1 MTAAASPV
9 CSPSSSKS
17 TQSCSPACPTGC
29 HRHLKKAPTLR
40 TPLPLRSAPG
50 VWLMLGVCVVLVG
63 MCVAVAGYV
72 SAAPKPAVGG
82 RGSTHV
88 ERMKLAGPIVMGI
101 GLFIFI
107 CSATLLY
114 ENRDREERRQETFDD
129 LEDLKTGMAWEDSC
143 QEFLEGSKSAEEH
156 ATTWASP
163 AHVLPLSQH
172 NWAPSPAPPA
182 PPPNV
187 QRIRPNRPVTPLHR
201 DTTER
206 EDTEAKRGAVKGS
219 TLLAC
224 VLYHHEPRAQPPPSP
239 CPSVTRSSICSDSYN
254 SMEVNFNTR
263 TASPLP
269 TEL

>member
-17 TQSCSPACPTGC
+17 TQSSSSSAACPTSC
-29 HRHLKKAPTLR
+29 HRHPKKTLR
-40 TPLPLRSAPG
+40 TRLPLRSAPG

-72 SAAPKPAVGG
+72 SAPPKPAVGG

-114 ENRDREERRQETFDD
+114 ENRDREVKRQEKFDD
-129 LEDLKTGMAWEDSC
+129 LEDLKGGAGWEDSFGG
-143 QEFLEGSKSAEEH
+143 QDGEQAAW
-156 ATTWASP
+156 ATP
-163 AHVLPLSQH
+163 AHLLPLSQ
-172 NWAPSPAPPA
+172 NNSGS
-182 PPPNV
+182 PPPPPPV
-187 QRIRPNRPVTPLHR
+187 PIAQRSNRSVTPLLQR
-201 DTTER
+201 GSEEQDTQ
-206 EDTEAKRGAVKGS
+206 RGAEKGQ

-224 VLYHHEPRAQPPPSP
+224 VLYHQEPRPQSPPSP

-254 SMEVNFNTR
+254 STEVNYNKR

-269 TEL
+269 AEL

>member
-1 MTAAASPV
+1 MTAATSPV

-17 TQSCSPACPTGC
+17 TQSSSSSGACPASC
-29 HRHLKKAPTLR
+29 HRHLKKGHALR
-40 TPLPLRSAPG
+40 TRLPLRSAPG

-72 SAAPKPAVGG
+72 SAPPKPAVGG

-107 CSATLLY
+107 CAATLLY
-114 ENRDREERRQETFDD
+114 ENRDREVKLQEKFDD
-129 LEDLKTGMAWEDSC
+129 LEDLKGGTGWEDSFGG
-143 QEFLEGSKSAEEH
+143 QDGEQA
-156 ATTWASP
+156 TWATP
-163 AHVLPLSQH
+163 AHLLPLSQ
-172 NWAPSPAPPA
+172 NKSGSPPPSPLPTAPQ
-182 PPPNV
+182 V
-187 QRIRPNRPVTPLHR
+187 QRNNQPVTPLLQR
-201 DTTER
+201 DSKDK
-206 EDTEAKRGAVKGS
+206 EDLERGAEKGQ

-224 VLYHHEPRAQPPPSP
+224 VLYHQEPRPQTPPSP

-254 SMEVNFNTR
+254 SMDVNYNTR

-269 TEL
+269 AEL

>member
-17 TQSCSPACPTGC
+17 TQSCSPACPTSC
-29 HRHLKKAPTLR
+29 HRHLKKGTKLR
-40 TPLPLRSAPG
+40 TPLALRSPPG

-114 ENRDREERRQETFDD
+114 ENRDRAKKKQEAFDD
-129 LEDLKTGMAWEDSC
+129 LEDLKAGMSWEESC
-143 QEFLEGSKSAEEH
+143 QEFLEGGKSATEQ
-156 ATTWASP
+156 ATTWATP
-163 AHVLPLSQH
+163 AHVLPLSQN
-172 NWAPSPAPPA
+172 NWAPSPAPA
-182 PPPNV
+182 PPPPHV
-187 QRIRPNRPVTPLHR
+187 QRSRPNRPVTPLDR
-201 DTTER
+201 G
-206 EDTEAKRGAVKGS
+206 DTEATRGVEKGS
-219 TLLAC
+219 TLLAS
-224 VLYHHEPRAQPPPSP
+224 VLYHQEPRALPPPSP

>member
-1 MTAAASPV
+1 
-9 CSPSSSKS
+9 
-17 TQSCSPACPTGC
+17 
-29 HRHLKKAPTLR
+29 
-40 TPLPLRSAPG
+40 
-50 VWLMLGVCVVLVG
+50 MLGVCVVLVG

-72 SAAPKPAVGG
+72 SAAPKQPVGVGG

-114 ENRDREERRQETFDD
+114 ENRDREKKKQAAFDD
-129 LEDLKTGMAWEDSC
+129 LEGLKTGMSWEESC
-143 QEFLEGSKSAEEH
+143 QEFLEGGKGATEQ
-156 ATTWASP
+156 ATTWAAP
-163 AHVLPLSQH
+163 VHVLPLSQH
-172 NWAPSPAPPA
+172 HWAPSPAPP
-182 PPPNV
+182 PPRNHV
-187 QRIRPNRPVTPLHR
+187 QGGGLSRPVTPFDL
-201 DTTER
+201 R
-206 EDTEAKRGAVKGS
+206 EDTDVKRGVEKGS

-224 VLYHHEPRAQPPPSP
+224 VLYHQEPRALTPPSP
-239 CPSVTRSSICSDSYN
+239 CPSVTRSSICSDSCN

>member
-17 TQSCSPACPTGC
+17 TQSCSPACPTAC
-29 HRHLKKAPTLR
+29 HRHLKKGTTLR

-107 CSATLLY
+107 CAATLLY
-114 ENRDREERRQETFDD
+114 ENRDREVRRQETFDD

-143 QEFLEGSKSAEEH
+143 QEFLEGGKSVEEH
-156 ATTWASP
+156 STTWATP
-163 AHVLPLSQH
+163 AHVLPLSQD
-172 NWAPSPAPPA
+172 NWAPSPAPA
-182 PPPNV
+182 PPHV
-187 QRIRPNRPVTPLHR
+187 QRSRPNRSVTPLHQ
-201 DTTER
+201 DR
-206 EDTEAKRGAVKGS
+206 EGNEEQRGADKGS

-224 VLYHHEPRAQPPPSP
+224 VLYHQEPRALPPPSP

>member
-1 MTAAASPV
+1 
-9 CSPSSSKS
+9 
-17 TQSCSPACPTGC
+17 
-29 HRHLKKAPTLR
+29 
-40 TPLPLRSAPG
+40 
-50 VWLMLGVCVVLVG
+50 MLGVCVVLVG

-107 CSATLLY
+107 CAATLLY
-114 ENRDREERRQETFDD
+114 ENRDREERRQEAFDD
-129 LEDLKTGMAWEDSC
+129 LEDLKTGMAWEDSN
-143 QEFLEGSKSAEEH
+143 QELLEGTKSADGH
-156 ATTWASP
+156 TATWASP

-172 NWAPSPAPPA
+172 NWAPPAH
-182 PPPNV
+182 PPPPPHG
-187 QRIRPNRPVTPLHR
+187 QRSTPNRPVTPLHW
-201 DTTER
+201 DVTER
-206 EDTEAKRGAVKGS
+206 EGTQVKTGAEKGS

-224 VLYHHEPRAQPPPSP
+224 VLYHQEPRVPSPPSP

>member
-1 MTAAASPV
+1 
-9 CSPSSSKS
+9 
-17 TQSCSPACPTGC
+17 
-29 HRHLKKAPTLR
+29 
-40 TPLPLRSAPG
+40 
-50 VWLMLGVCVVLVG
+50 MLGVCVVLVG

-72 SAAPKPAVGG
+72 SAPPKPAVGG

-107 CSATLLY
+107 CAATLLY
-114 ENRDREERRQETFDD
+114 ENRDRAVRRQETFDD
-129 LEDLKTGMAWEDSC
+129 LEDLKTGMAWEDGG
-143 QEFLEGSKSAEEH
+143 QEFSEGGKLAGKQETMW
-156 ATTWASP
+156 ATP
-163 AHVLPLSQH
+163 ARVLPLSQH
-172 NWAPSPAPPA
+172 NWAPAPAMA
-182 PPPNV
+182 PSHT
-187 QRIRPNRPVTPLHR
+187 QRGRPNRPVAPVQQ
-201 DTTER
+201 DTMEW
-206 EDTEAKRGAVKGS
+206 EDSEADRGAEKGS

-224 VLYHHEPRAQPPPSP
+224 VLYHQEPRAQTPPSP